1 MIHEQEYLVHC
12 LNTKIACLITSVDN
26 YGNPKSSNQFD
37 ANDSAISSS
46 SSNTDTETNVTNTSV
61 ELVDDFQCLMYES
74 FPFACDTLNPNI
86 VEFNGAKSKKS
97 TIRKNKLN
105 DLAKLGISPV
115 TSSENILSDNESN
128 STASSASLP
137 DAADFFPFLD
147 WSESTI

>member
-26 YGNPKSSNQFD
+26 YGNPKLSNQVD

-46 SSNTDTETNVTNTSV
+46 SSNTDTETDVTNTSV

-74 FPFACDTLNPNI
+74 FSFACDTLNPNI

-97 TIRKNKLN
+97 NIRKI
-105 DLAKLGISPV
+105 GISPV
-115 TSSENILSDNESN
+115 TSYENILSDNESN
-128 STASSASLP
+128 STTSSASLP